1 MKEIL
6 ELTLTLSLTGL
17 AVTTYTLLRL
27 SRLILELRIQIAEMT
42 LPTPVAC
49 VEEEPEILYD
59 SDFDE
64 RIIEMTRELEK
75 LNTPGNV
82 YDLPH
87 ASVRTPSKFSPE
99 YAD

>member
-6 ELTLTLSLTGL
+6 ELTLTLSLTSL
-17 AVTTYTLLRL
+17 AVTTYTLVRI
-27 SRLILELRIQIAEMT
+27 SRLLGELKVQIAQST
-42 LPTPVAC
+42 HPSPIAHL
-49 VEEEPEILYD
+49 EEPEIPYD

-64 RIIEMTRELEK
+64 RIREMTDELEK
-75 LNTPGNV
+75 LNTPGTL